1 MDIERLVGDDLLEL
15 AVFLLQV
22 LQPMGL
28 GDFHPTVLSL
38 PAVVGLVANA
48 VPAAQV
54 RQIDLKTTAHTPQ
67 LAAIGISSP
76 PTVRSA
82 L

>member
-1 MDIERLVGDDLLEL
+1 LSSSSNLNDELFEIEFLARRVAAVASIKRLGNYLAIEAFDLDL
-15 AVFLLQV
+15 
-22 LQPMGL
+22 
-28 GDFHPTVLSL
+28 
-38 PAVVGLVANA
+38 
-48 VPAAQV
+48 
-54 RQIDLKTTAHTPQ
+54 DLKTTAHTPQ